1 MLENSFKLVSDPRAL
16 YLTNALKDTTDKVH
30 FTIQKRLGLTCVL
43 GDIGLGKT
51 SVLRLLH
58 WQYEDDKENYITTII
73 PTPKFS
79 SDFAMLKQICADFDV
94 QMKRSFYEQQ
104 KAFEVWLAKKYQ
116 ENKNVVV
123 FIDEAQKL
131 KNQELE
137 LIRVMLNLE
146 TYDHKLIQIILAGQ
160 LELREKLLDPK
171 NKALY
176 SRVFTP
182 SVLSALTLEET
193 KKMIAFRCHVFEMEN
208 PFNDESVELLYQ
220 YTKGIPR
227 DIVKLVLEA
236 YRLSVKDSVRITP
249 QLIQSASKH
258 LTENKYEET
267 GDRTHKVRRHSKAE
281 AKPKARKAKSTK

>member
-1 MLENSFKLVSDPRAL
+1 MLENSFKLVSDPRTL
-16 YLTNALKDTTDKVH
+16 YLTNTLKDTTDKVH
-30 FTIQKRLGLTCVL
+30 FTIQKRLGLTCIL

-94 QMKRSFYEQQ
+94 PAKRSFYEQQ
-104 KAFEVWLAKKYQ
+104 KAFEIWLAKKYQ

-137 LIRVMLNLE
+137 LIRIMLNLE

-182 SVLSALTLEET
+182 SVLSPLTLDEA
-193 KKMIAFRCHVFEMEN
+193 KRMIAFRCHIFEMEN
-208 PFNDESVELLYQ
+208 PFSDESIELLYQ
-220 YTKGIPR
+220 QTKGIPR
-227 DIVKLVLEA
+227 EIVKLVLES
-236 YRLSVKDSVRITP
+236 YRLSIKDSIPITP
-249 QLIQSASKH
+249 QLIQTASKQLMETH
-258 LTENKYEET
+258 NEET
-267 GDRTHKVRRHSKAE
+267 GNGTYKVRRYTQTQTKSKTKE
-281 AKPKARKAKSTK
+281 SKSSK

>member
-94 QMKRSFYEQQ
+94 PTKRSFYEQQ

-131 KNQELE
+131 TNQELE

-160 LELREKLLDPK
+160 LELRQKLLDPK

-182 SVLSALTLEET
+182 SVLSPLTLDET

-208 PFNDESVELLYQ
+208 PFSDESIELLYQ
-220 YTKGIPR
+220 HTKGIPR
-227 DIVKLVLEA
+227 DIVKLVLES
-236 YRLSVKDSVRITP
+236 YRLSIKDKIPISP
-249 QLIQSASKH
+249 ELILNATKQIR
-258 LTENKYEET
+258 ENHYEET
-267 GDRTHKVRRHSKAE
+267 GNGTHKVRRHSQTQTKS
-281 AKPKARKAKSTK
+281 KAKKSKSSK